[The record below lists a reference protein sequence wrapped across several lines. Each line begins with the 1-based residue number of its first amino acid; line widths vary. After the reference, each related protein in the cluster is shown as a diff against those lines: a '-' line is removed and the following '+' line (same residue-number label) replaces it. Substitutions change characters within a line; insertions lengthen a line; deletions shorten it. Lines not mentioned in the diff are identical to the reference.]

1 MRLLRSFATGF
12 AFCALTC
19 ASAATAQTLD
29 TPTLDVYDQT
39 RASITLEVQAGPS
52 GAPGGFIV
60 EWMTKETYDALG
72 GWPSD
77 SYYAGLAY
85 CTFDGVPTYNLGL
98 GTLNYILG
106 PNETALVEMGDVYDE
121 TGVYA
126 NYWDELKEGM
136 DYVFRVRA
144 VSDGYSDESLNSP
157 TLFASTEPR
166 GLVNDC
172 TLTQGFWKNHPQSW
186 PVFATMNLGT
196 VAYTPAQLLQILQTQ
211 VAGNGLVSL
220 AHQLIAAKL
229 NILAGAT
236 PPPAVTTAINN
247 ADALING
254 LVVPPIGGGYLA
266 PGTTSPLTQTLD
278 DFNNGTIGPGH
289 CPDGTT
295 NAKTTTWGRLK
306 TIYR

>member
-29 TPTLDVYDQT
+29 TPSLNVFDQT
-39 RASITLEVQAGPS
+39 RASITLEVHAGSS

-60 EWMTKETYDALG
+60 EWMTKETYDNLG

-77 SYYAGLAY
+77 SYYAGLSY
-85 CTFDGVPTYNLGL
+85 CTFDGIPTYNLGL
-98 GTLNYILG
+98 GTYNYVLG
-106 PNETALVEMGDVYDE
+106 PNETAKVEMGDVFDE
-121 TGVYA
+121 TGVLA
-126 NYWDELKEGM
+126 NYWNELDEGH

-144 VSDGYSDESLNSP
+144 VSDGYSDECLNSP
-157 TLFASTEPR
+157 SVFASTEPR

-172 TLTQGFWKNHPQSW
+172 TLTQGFWKTHPQTWANVGSI
-186 PVFATMNLGT
+186 TLGT
-196 VAYTPAQLLQILQTQ
+196 VAYTQAQLLQIFNQPTK
-211 VAGNGLVSL
+211 GNGLISL

-229 NILAGAT
+229 NILFGAT
-236 PPPAVTTAINN
+236 PPASVSAAIAA
-247 ADALING
+247 ADALIGG
-254 LVVPPIGGGYLA
+254 LVVPPIGSGYLDPSDTA
-266 PGTTSPLTQTLD
+266 SLTQTLD

-295 NAKTTTWGRLK
+295 SSKSTTWGRLK

>member
-1 MRLLRSFATGF
+1 MSLLRSFATGF
-12 AFCALTC
+12 AFCALMC

-29 TPTLDVYDQT
+29 TPTLDVFDQT
-39 RASITLEVQAGPS
+39 RASITLEVHAGPS
-52 GAPGGFIV
+52 GAPGGFVV
-60 EWMTKETYDALG
+60 EWMTRATYDQLG
-72 GWPSD
+72 GWPTD
-77 SYYAGLAY
+77 SYFAGLSY
-85 CTFDGVPTYNLGL
+85 CTFDGIPTYNLGL

-106 PNETALVEMGDVYDE
+106 PNETARVEMGDVFDE

-126 NYWDELKEGM
+126 NYWDELDAGH

-144 VSDGYSDESLNSP
+144 VSDGYSDESLNSS

-186 PVFATMNLGT
+186 PVFVTMNLGS
-196 VAYTPAQLLQILQTQ
+196 VAYTQAQLLAIFAEPTK
-211 VAGNGLVSL
+211 GNGLISL

-236 PPPAVTTAINN
+236 PPPAVSTAIAN
-247 ADALING
+247 ADALIG
-254 LVVPPIGGGYLA
+254 ALVVPPVGAGSLA

-289 CPDGTT
+289 CPDGITGS
-295 NAKTTTWGRLK
+295 KTTTWGRLK